1 MGNRTIQLLDC
12 TLRDGGLALEDA
24 FKNAITHLEF
34 SIEERKKVIDSLLK
48 AKIDIIEMGSIEDS
62 DKDKRGFGIYPDV
75 EKISKEL
82 ICENNY
88 TNFAALYRGPDI
100 PIEEIPPYRKGLAQI
115 ARLIVRYSELEKSI
129 EYCKGL
135 AEKGYRVCIQPMV
148 TERYSDEEL
157 EYILQSANKM
167 KAEAVYIVDSYGD
180 LTPKDVTR
188 LYDIYNNELD
198 EEIKIGFHA
207 HNNIEMALMNVY
219 KFIEISEGR
228 NIIIDSCCTGMGQG
242 TGNLQTEVI
251 ANCLN
256 KEFGKSYQMESIIEV
271 CSIVDKY
278 NKNRLW
284 GYSTLRFIP
293 AMNNTAYK
301 YAIALEK
308 KYDYSLEEIYTILS
322 GIPDELRYRF
332 CDENLQK
339 LLESR
344 KN

>member
-1 MGNRTIQLLDC
+1 MADRTIKLLDC
-12 TLRDGGLALEDA
+12 TLRDGGFALEDA
-24 FKNAITHLEF
+24 DKNTIIHLEF
-34 SIEERKKVIDSLLK
+34 SEQERKVIVSDLK
-48 AKIDIIEMGSIEDS
+48 DADVDIIEVGSIEAS
-62 DKDKRGFGIYPDV
+62 AKDKSGFAIYPDV
-75 EKISKEL
+75 EKVSKEL
-82 ICENNY
+82 IDGDGFDNY
-88 TNFAALYRGPDI
+88 AVMYRGPDI

-167 KAEAVYIVDSYGD
+167 KAEAVYVVDSYGD

-256 KEFGKSYQMESIIEV
+256 KEFGKSYQMERIIGV